1 VRHNGLAASV
11 KCETTRNYKTSE
23 NPLNVKDD
31 LNAGCKAD
39 DRSGARRPAHYGNK
53 LISGGTIVQK
63 LRLADDEV
71 QNRRAAD
78 PSPTFQSCRVRTEG
92 AMRVHSLRAVRS
104 FCRVGITTA
113 LVLRA
118 CYVVKT

>member
-1 VRHNGLAASV
+1 M
-11 KCETTRNYKTSE
+11 
-23 NPLNVKDD
+23 KDD
-31 LNAGCKAD
+31 LSAECKAD
-39 DRSGARRPAHYGNK
+39 ERSGARRPAHYGNK

-92 AMRVHSLRAVRS
+92 TMRGHSPRAVRP
-104 FCRVGITTA
+104 FCRAEITAA

-118 CYVVKT
+118 GVKRRRRSRLLAAAM